1 MIVYDFNTK
10 KLYIPDGIGN
20 DCGCGGECSPEQL
33 NKAYQSGYTN
43 GTEIGYADG
52 YDKGLDDGAE
62 QQKALLIETAITE
75 NGDYT
80 REDGYSSINVNVP
93 QTGHTDEELDEAW
106 DNGYRV
112 GFNDGADSVVC
123 SGYTQEDLDAAFASG
138 WSAGYVSGYTDGGG
152 TDYYLKLDG
161 TTLPGSYSFLPNVT
175 SLTGTI
181 ESNTTWVISGC
192 PVWIDAS
199 QLAGAGNANVVFS
212 PNSNTDGWQVA
223 PPPASLG
230 WARQATCVLKT
241 TDDSISINITFTQE
255 TNVDPFNPPTP
266 SGYTNIPMGFEIQS
280 DGVINWRCDTASNSK
295 TIEYSKNGGAW
306 ISIASTSTGTP
317 ISVVAGDVVRFRGN
331 NESYGPPSGD
341 IYNTFSGSTAQ
352 FSVNGNIMSLINS
365 TDFANLTTLTSMY
378 TFKGL
383 FCFCTGLTD
392 ASNLVLPATTLTA
405 DCYYRMFNGCTNLT
419 GAPELPANT
428 LTYNCYRM
436 MFANCSSL
444 TTAPQLPAT
453 TLSGNCYNEMFIN
466 CTSLERAP
474 ELPATELVQSCY
486 YGMFW
491 DCTNLNYIKCLA
503 TDISANNCTYNWVNS
518 VSSTGT
524 FVKAAGINWST
535 GDNGIPSGWTVE
547 EE

>member
-10 KLYIPDGIGN
+10 KLYIPDGIG
-20 DCGCGGECSPEQL
+20 CGCEGGGECSPEQL

-62 QQKALLIETAITE
+62 QQKILLSSITITT

-80 REDGYSSINVNVP
+80 REDGYNSINVNVP

-123 SGYTQEDLDAAFASG
+123 SGYTQADLDAAFASG

-161 TTLPGSYSFLPNVT
+161 GTLYPSYHFSPRTT

-212 PNSNTDGWQVA
+212 PNSNTDGWIVA

-230 WARQATCVLKT
+230 WARQERCTLKT
-241 TDDSISINITFTQE
+241 TDDSISISITFIQE

-266 SGYTNIPMGFEIQS
+266 SGYTNQYLTFE
-280 DGVINWRCDTASNSK
+280 VISGGTLKWASAIDDATYTK
-295 TIEYSKNGGAW
+295 TIEYSINGGSWSA
-306 ISIASTSTGTP
+306 ITSTYNGTP
-317 ISVVAGDVVRFRGN
+317 IDLNDGDVIRFRGN
-331 NESYGPPSGD
+331 NTSYCTKISDTRFNSNFFRTPSY
-341 IYNTFSGSTAQ
+341 ILKFKVY
-352 FSVNGNIMSLINS
+352 GNIMSLIYGDEFADKTSFPLNS
-365 TDFANLTTLTSMY
+365 NYNFLRLFSFN
-378 TFKGL
+378 KGMV
-383 FCFCTGLTD
+383 D
-392 ASNLVLPATTLTA
+392 ASNLVLPATACTEG
-405 DCYYRMFNGCTNLT
+405 CYSWLFESCGINTS
-419 GAPELPANT
+419 PE
-428 LTYNCYRM
+428 
-436 MFANCSSL
+436 
-444 TTAPQLPAT
+444 LPAT
-453 TLSGNCYNEMFIN
+453 TLAKECYKYMFEGCSGL
-466 CTSLERAP
+466 TTAP
-474 ELPATELVQSCY
+474 ELHATTLVEKCY
-486 YGMFW
+486 LNMFEN
-491 DCTNLNYIKCLA
+491 CSNLNYIKCLA
-503 TDISANNCTYNWVNS
+503 TNKTTTDCTTNMTKGVAAS
-518 VSSTGT
+518 GT
-524 FVKAAGINWST
+524 FVKAAGTTWST
-535 GDNGIPSGWTVE
+535 GNNGIPSGWTVE